1 MTLRASRY
9 RAFSRRWA
17 FCPKADLSGLLLA
30 SMEEVVRI
38 AAGEVPPSR
47 VHTAEA
53 IAAAAG
59 PQGVQE
65 AARQA
70 RVFRAGQVPAPRPA
84 ASGGPPGAVSARP
97 MLAPAAGRAW
107 GLRRDLPGTSRQF
120 P

>member
-1 MTLRASRY
+1 MSGNDVARPP
-9 RAFSRRWA
+9 RRPLV
-17 FCPKADLSGLLLA
+17 PKADLSGLLLA

-70 RVFRAGQVPAPRPA
+70 RRRV
-84 ASGGPPGAVSARP
+84 
-97 MLAPAAGRAW
+97 
-107 GLRRDLPGTSRQF
+107 GLGK
-120 P
+120 